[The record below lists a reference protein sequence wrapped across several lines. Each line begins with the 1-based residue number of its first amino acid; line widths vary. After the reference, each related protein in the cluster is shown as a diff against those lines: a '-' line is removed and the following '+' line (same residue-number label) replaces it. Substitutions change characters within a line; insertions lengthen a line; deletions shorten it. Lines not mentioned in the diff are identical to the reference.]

1 MESIRQE
8 KVLKY
13 IHQFVEAN
21 RLPFDIDKI
30 EVETD
35 LVFIG
40 MDSMSILSLLAEI
53 ESSLKISIS
62 LEALEECNFIV
73 SAQTIAYNLT
83 SSNN

>member
-1 MESIRQE
+1 MESISQE
-8 KVLKY
+8 KVLEC

-21 RLPFDIDKI
+21 KLPFDVDNIGI
-30 EVETD
+30 ETD

-53 ESSLKISIS
+53 ESSLKISLS
-62 LEALEECNFIV
+62 LEALEECNFVV
-73 SAQTIAYNLT
+73 SAQTIAYNLP